1 MDWLEE
7 LAVQEAVLREHLAQL
22 AKRSEL
28 PELPPA
34 NPGDFDRAVRP
45 TVEAMQ
51 AALDDYLCGR
61 STEELSWMSYE
72 VRLMLP
78 LFSHLRYLLGLVSMA
93 EETRSAAAE
102 PAA

>member
-22 AKRSEL
+22 AKRAEVPGL
-28 PELPPA
+28 PA
-34 NPGDFDRAVRP
+34 APGDFDRAVRP

-78 LFSHLRYLLGLVSMA
+78 LFSHLRYLLGLVSEA
-93 EETRSAAAE
+93 EAE

>member
-1 MDWLEE
+1 
-7 LAVQEAVLREHLAQL
+7 
-22 AKRSEL
+22 
-28 PELPPA
+28 
-34 NPGDFDRAVRP
+34 VRP
-45 TVEAMQ
+45 TLEAMQ

-61 STEELSWMSYE
+61 SSEELSWMGDE

-93 EETRSAAAE
+93 EETRSTAAE